1 MNLSLGGHNSA
12 DGAKGERLKMTREM
26 AEVLALKM
34 LAFIASD
41 QDLLLRFLALTGMDV
56 DGLRAAA
63 DETGTMIAVVDFVMF
78 DDRLVKG
85 FAEFADN
92 RPEEVAQVRL
102 ALAGPEV
109 HPA

>member
-1 MNLSLGGHNSA
+1 M
-12 DGAKGERLKMTREM
+12 KMTRER
-26 AEVLALKM
+26 AEVLALQM

-41 QDLLLRFLALTGMDV
+41 EDLLPRFLALTGMDV
-56 DGLRAAA
+56 DGLRAVA

-78 DDRLVKG
+78 DDRLVIG
-85 FAEFADN
+85 FAESAAT

-109 HPA
+109 DPV

>member
-1 MNLSLGGHNSA
+1 M
-12 DGAKGERLKMTREM
+12 KMTRER
-26 AEVLALKM
+26 AEILALKM

-41 QDLLLRFLALTGMDV
+41 QDLLQRFLALTGMDV

-78 DDRLVKG
+78 DEHLVKG
-85 FAEFADN
+85 FAEFADTQ
-92 RPEEVAQVRL
+92 PEGVAQVRL

-109 HPA
+109 DPV